1 MKCRTCV
8 TGILSSVSRNVEL
21 ILSKSQGN
29 WAILGFEDGY
39 VLSILFDLS
48 RLCVG
53 MGHPNPW
60 QGLSQKKKKNRGR
73 ARCLPRNAPPPSHLQ
88 RNGRGHGGG
97 RAWFPQI
104 WVSGTRWSETHLD
117 YTV

>member
-60 QGLSQKKKKNRGR
+60 QGLSQKKKKKPWQG
-73 ARCLPRNAPPPSHLQ
+73 
-88 RNGRGHGGG
+88 
-97 RAWFPQI
+97 
-104 WVSGTRWSETHLD
+104 
-117 YTV
+117 